1 ASLRAPGATAFWQH
15 RALGC
20 DAWRTASPLPWHL
33 GATGTAAAAGLRHAR
48 QRKQRWA
55 TSWAARP
62 GASAEVQKV
71 LEVASEAANAAG
83 LLIATQVGAEVIETK
98 AFEADLLTAVDRQCE
113 EQIRGIVK
121 LHFPSHAFLGEE
133 SAGADLDAI
142 LGSDG
147 WLWIVDPIDGTTN
160 FAAGQPMSAVSIGVA
175 FGGELQVGVIYEP
188 FRQELFAAARGAGAT
203 LNGASISVS
212 SSESLSKAVVA
223 SGAPP
228 NPRSA
233 APGFRAMTLL
243 APPKSRTIRILGSAA
258 INFAWLAC
266 GRLDA
271 WFEVDLNSWD
281 SAAGVLLVE
290 EAGGRVTDCLG
301 NEFTLT
307 TRPICASNGR
317 IHEELLKVLAVA
329 ECTGLDAESADDIG
343 S

>member
-1 ASLRAPGATAFWQH
+1 M
-15 RALGC
+15 
-20 DAWRTASPLPWHL
+20 PWYL

-55 TSWAARP
+55 SSWAARP
-62 GASAEVQKV
+62 GASEAEVQKV
-71 LEVASEAANAAG
+71 LEVASEAAKAAG
-83 LLIATQVGAEVIETK
+83 LLIAAEVGAEVIETK

-113 EQIRGIVK
+113 EQIRGIVR
-121 LHFPSHAFLGEE
+121 LHFPTHAFLGEE
-133 SAGADLDAI
+133 SAGADLDAT

-175 FGGELQVGVIYEP
+175 FDGELQVGVIYEP
-188 FRQELFAAARGAGAT
+188 FRKELFEAARGAGAT

-271 WFEVDLNSWD
+271 WFEADLNSWD

-301 NEFTLT
+301 NEFALT

-317 IHEELLKVLAVA
+317 IHEELLKVLAAA